1 MGLRKTANTR
11 RASRRA
17 VRCAAQ
23 SSEPRGD
30 VGAAAQNIEHVAR
43 DFLLQTMATGRL
55 LRAVLGRQSQQGK
68 ARGHGEMELRILSST
83 YGTSIWWG
91 CGEKEIGALLLAAQ
105 GTRGEPIWEQ
115 GDERR
120 QLFGEGEGIGHCA
133 GRRPS
138 VESRGVG
145 CLLAEVVARL
155 QGDRELG
162 HGSHGC
168 RGHQDQPSKLEEPS
182 A

>member
-1 MGLRKTANTR
+1 MILGLRKTANTR
-11 RASRRA
+11 RASTA

-83 YGTSIWWG
+83 YGASIWWG

-105 GTRGEPIWEQ
+105 GTRGEQSCWPPVRQPWRGFLQPWSRRGRWE
-115 GDERR
+115 GMSCCWNSWAPWTGSRAAREKNPSSP
-120 QLFGEGEGIGHCA
+120 GA
-133 GRRPS
+133 G
-138 VESRGVG
+138 
-145 CLLAEVVARL
+145 
-155 QGDRELG
+155 G
-162 HGSHGC
+162 HGC
-168 RGHQDQPSKLEEPS
+168 
-182 A
+182 

>member
-68 ARGHGEMELRILSST
+68 ARDHGEMELCREGRWLPARRPWQGDPAMACSWQGASSAT
-83 YGTSIWWG
+83 TSAG
-91 CGEKEIGALLLAAQ
+91 KGREMLLLFL
-105 GTRGEPIWEQ
+105 
-115 GDERR
+115 D
-120 QLFGEGEGIGHCA
+120 
-133 GRRPS
+133 
-138 VESRGVG
+138 
-145 CLLAEVVARL
+145 
-155 QGDRELG
+155 
-162 HGSHGC
+162 
-168 RGHQDQPSKLEEPS
+168 
-182 A
+182 